1 MNGAFSRNNLPRIKD
16 GTYVIN
22 LDDKNSKRTNWV
34 SLLIEQNAALYFDSF
49 GMEHIPQEVKRKS
62 KHKSITQSIFIIQD
76 NKSI

>member
-16 GTYVIN
+16 GTYVIS

-49 GMEHIPQEVKRKS
+49 GMEHIPQEVLSKS